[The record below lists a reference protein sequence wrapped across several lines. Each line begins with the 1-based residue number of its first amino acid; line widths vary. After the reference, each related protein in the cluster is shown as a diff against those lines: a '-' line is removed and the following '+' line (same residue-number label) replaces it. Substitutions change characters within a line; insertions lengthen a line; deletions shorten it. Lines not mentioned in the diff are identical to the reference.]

1 MNGARNLISG
11 ALAILVVTVLSC
23 GGTPAYGDEKVAPI
37 DTRAGIDKA
46 DVCAA
51 IPVSLI
57 ESVIGAKLKSKPERF
72 SFGDAPGSSGCAYDA
87 GKDAGG
93 AALFG
98 YAVVAPAAAF
108 DAVKGE
114 KTAVSGVGK
123 SAFFVN
129 RADARQLWA
138 KVDDRATVVVAFG
151 DRPNEKGAI
160 ELARRIVAAIK

>member
-1 MNGARNLISG
+1 MNGARYIIFTVWTVFVLF
-11 ALAILVVTVLSC
+11 ALGC

-37 DTRAGIDKA
+37 DTRAGIDKI
-46 DVCAA
+46 DLCSA
-51 IPVSLI
+51 IPASLI
-57 ESVIGAKLKSKPERF
+57 EGVIGAKLKTSAERF

-87 GKDAGG
+87 GKDSGG

-98 YAVVAPAAAF
+98 YAVIAPATAF
-108 DAVKGE
+108 DGVKGD
-114 KTAVSGVGK
+114 KTAVNGVGK

-129 RADARQLWA
+129 GADARQLWVKA
-138 KVDDRATVVVAFG
+138 EDRATVIVAFG